1 MFSSFCAHVKL
12 LRNIMGKQDDFN
24 ESYFFSF
31 WVVYDLVTCLR
42 LVVDVIEMV
51 KTRHGSSDMFKT
63 VPYLSLV

>member
-1 MFSSFCAHVKL
+1 MTSMDSFFL
-12 LRNIMGKQDDFN
+12 
-24 ESYFFSF
+24 F